1 MRYSNSG
8 ETAEVINILPSIRRI
23 GAKLIAMVGK
33 TSSTLAENADVVLDC
48 GVEKEAD
55 SLGLAPTSSTTAALA
70 MGDALAVCLMERH
83 NFTADNFAIFH
94 PGGSLGKRLLLTV
107 EMVMHKGSDN
117 PVVPM
122 DSTVKEAL
130 FIMTDKGLGAVNVS
144 IRKAIW

>member
-1 MRYSNSG
+1 
-8 ETAEVINILPSIRRI
+8 
-23 GAKLIAMVGK
+23 
-33 TSSTLAENADVVLDC
+33 
-48 GVEKEAD
+48 
-55 SLGLAPTSSTTAALA
+55 

-130 FIMTDKGLGAVNVS
+130 FIMTDKGLGAVNVVDKEGNLVGLLTDGDVRRGLEQGTS
-144 IRKAIW
+144 FLDCTVEKHAPHPITVLPVVKDGRAVGMLHITDLLKQGVV